1 VSAGEEPEAA
11 AEGETAGEPG
21 GMSERTAK
29 AVLLVIVVGVMW
41 GIVAAF
47 PWLAYVIVGV
57 LGTLGWQKAR
67 SWRAR
72 RRGDDAEDES
82 EDEEGWDVGEALR
95 RLVGDDRGVLL
106 TRLRDDL
113 KVADTK
119 VVKQLLD
126 AEGITWKA
134 VRTARGNGPGV
145 HVQDIP
151 AAPSPDTGGAHGG
164 GCCCRSGDNNNG
176 DNSDQ
181 EEPEEGLRVV
191 PIGTDGKII
200 YDPKDTIR
208 HHAVQ

>member
-1 VSAGEEPEAA
+1 MSAEEASVPQEQADEAGES
-11 AEGETAGEPG
+11 G

-29 AVLLVIVVGVMW
+29 AVLLVIAAGALFGV
-41 GIVAAF
+41 IAAF

-72 RRGDDAEDES
+72 RRGDDAENEP
-82 EDEEGWDVGEALR
+82 EDEVEPDVGEALR

-119 VVKQLLD
+119 AVKALLD

-145 HVQDIP
+145 HKDDIP
-151 AAPSPDTGGAHGG
+151 AAPSPDAGAVHGG
-164 GCCCRSGDNNNG
+164 GCCCRSGDNNNS